1 MSVTRCGS
9 VVLSLLITASA
20 AAQLAEF
27 PPEEFIE
34 RRVDLCEAVGEG
46 YVLLFGETM
55 RWPSVRLRQ
64 ENDFFYY
71 TGVEDL
77 NAAMLIDVSN
87 DCAARLFLPS
97 QSEREIRTDGANLL
111 NDPAGAEEAGFA
123 TVDEM
128 SRLAEVLVR
137 TRGDGAAPFWVRFGE
152 TDLVDWNRY
161 EVAMLRA
168 RQFSTGFSSQPS
180 LSSYRLDILRTRFPN
195 FVLRD
200 VTRFIDLQRMIKTP
214 REIEVLRRN
223 ALASATG
230 IRRAIEITAPGVWEY
245 ELDAVASYEV
255 RRAGGQ
261 GDGYPGIVASGPNLK
276 TWHYERNNRQ
286 LDADD
291 LIVMDYGGSF
301 GYLVVDITRT
311 WPVSGAFTE
320 RQQKIYECVLEA
332 QRAVIAAMKPG
343 ATRQES
349 EQICRDV
356 YTKHGFGDH
365 EPYGCN
371 GHFVGMSVHDVGD
384 YEIPYAAGMV
394 IAIEPIIALDD
405 EEIHVRIED
414 TVLVTEDGAEVLSS
428 SLPKAMDDV
437 LALVG
442 ADAER

>member
-1 MSVTRCGS
+1 MSVPRVVS
-9 VVLSLLITASA
+9 VISSLLIATSVS
-20 AAQLAEF
+20 AQLAEF

-34 RRVDLCEAVGEG
+34 RRAGLCEAVGEG

-77 NAAMLIDVSN
+77 NAALLIDVSN

-97 QSEREIRTDGANLL
+97 QSEREIRMDGANLV
-111 NDPAGAEEAGFA
+111 NDPARAEEAGFA
-123 TVDEM
+123 AVDEI

-137 TRGDGAAPFWVRFGE
+137 NRGDGTAPFWVRFGE

-161 EVAMLRA
+161 EMAMLRA
-168 RQFSTGFSSQPS
+168 RQVATGFSSQPS
-180 LSSYRLDILRTRFPN
+180 LSSYRLDMLRTRFPN
-195 FVLRD
+195 FDLRD

-223 ALASATG
+223 ALASSTG

-245 ELDAVASYEV
+245 ELDAIASYEV
-255 RRAGGQ
+255 RRHGGE

-276 TWHYERNNRQ
+276 TWHYERNDRQ
-286 LDADD
+286 LDEDD
-291 LIVMDYGGSF
+291 LVVMDYGGSF

-311 WPVSGAFTE
+311 WPVSGTFTD
-320 RQQKIYECVLEA
+320 RQKEIYQCVLEA
-332 QRAVIAAMKPG
+332 QQAVIAAMKPG

-428 SLPKAMDDV
+428 SLPKAMDEV
-437 LALVG
+437 VRLVG
-442 ADAER
+442 KDAAE